1 MRKVKNLLV
10 VMCLLA
16 ITTAWAAPI
25 NENQARGIA
34 ASFMASHSMHSPSLR
49 MAHKAP
55 MAKSAGTDNAAYY
68 VFTGN
73 QGGYVIVAGDDRA
86 PAVLGYSDNGTFDSQ
101 NMPEAMQYMLEG
113 YAAQIEALATYA
125 KPAHPL
131 TSAPAIRPLVNAAWS
146 QNNPYNILL
155 PFISATKHAYA
166 GCVAT
171 AMAQVLYYWQW
182 PASTTQPIPAY
193 QTETLKIDMPEL
205 PVTTF
210 EWDLMQSTYQTTD
223 TLSEAAL
230 AAAKLTLYCAQAV
243 EMNFKTSSSGA
254 TSGRIPLR
262 LATYFDYDA
271 GAHFVSRYNYT
282 TQGWA
287 DALYAEIAAGR
298 PVIYSGSKASSGH
311 AFICDGYDGNG
322 MFHINWGWNGQSNGY
337 FLLNVLNP
345 DEQGTGSADGP
356 YGYIYSQAALLGL
369 QPNNDGTS
377 VFELTAAQ
385 MKLDS
390 YTDTRAYT
398 SDPFT
403 AYVSGRFYNYTADL
417 MTVRFGW
424 GLFDGDEMIARLYSS
439 YGTDCKPGNYYNL
452 QGKELNFGEN
462 MTSGTYRILPMY
474 SEYGQDNWRPCVGA
488 DLNYIEVTI
497 DGNQCHFTGYGTA
510 GERNYAVNDIT
521 MAGNMHNGRPVNIEL
536 NMTNNGTS
544 SNELLYMFAD
554 GTFFGTAFVGLA
566 PGETGSI
573 PYRYMS
579 DTAGDHVLTWS
590 WNDNGSDPIATRT
603 ITLNPMPAAS
613 LSATVEILDVTDS
626 DNKIITSDKFSVVLT
641 ITNDGQTTYDEDIS
655 AKLYKNIY
663 NTSGTSVQGVNKHLT
678 LAPGESETMQFD
690 MTNVIDGWRYFIKT
704 YFYTEGTQT
713 SLKGTSTYTIV
724 FPEEPVE
731 PEFTR
736 GDVNDDGNVNISDV
750 TILID
755 YMLNNDTPLNLAAAD
770 VTNDGNVNIADVTT
784 LIDYLLSGTWPTQEM
799 VYTVVGPESIFGSSW
814 NTNDENNN
822 MVKGADGVYTW
833 SKTGV
838 TLYGNFEF
846 KVVGNHDYSIYE
858 WPIGMNNWV
867 ANVPGEGIYDI
878 VITFNPDAP
887 DADRITCTV
896 TKTGDVEPVEHVYTV
911 AGTMNLFES
920 DWDVNYPGNEMVK
933 GDDGIYHLT
942 KAGYFT
948 EGTEIKFKVVQDHS
962 WDYAWPA
969 QDWYIYIIETGT
981 WNFDIMFNP
990 ANNDEDKIAVDITQ
1004 VF

>member
-243 EMNFKTSSSGA
+243 EMNFKTTSSGA

-398 SDPFT
+398 
-403 AYVSGRFYNYTADL
+403 
-417 MTVRFGW
+417 
-424 GLFDGDEMIARLYSS
+424 
-439 YGTDCKPGNYYNL
+439 
-452 QGKELNFGEN
+452 
-462 MTSGTYRILPMY
+462 
-474 SEYGQDNWRPCVGA
+474 
-488 DLNYIEVTI
+488 
-497 DGNQCHFTGYGTA
+497 
-510 GERNYAVNDIT
+510 
-521 MAGNMHNGRPVNIEL
+521 
-536 NMTNNGTS
+536 
-544 SNELLYMFAD
+544 
-554 GTFFGTAFVGLA
+554 
-566 PGETGSI
+566 
-573 PYRYMS
+573 
-579 DTAGDHVLTWS
+579 
-590 WNDNGSDPIATRT
+590 
-603 ITLNPMPAAS
+603 
-613 LSATVEILDVTDS
+613 
-626 DNKIITSDKFSVVLT
+626 
-641 ITNDGQTTYDEDIS
+641 
-655 AKLYKNIY
+655 
-663 NTSGTSVQGVNKHLT
+663 
-678 LAPGESETMQFD
+678 
-690 MTNVIDGWRYFIKT
+690 
-704 YFYTEGTQT
+704 
-713 SLKGTSTYTIV
+713 
-724 FPEEPVE
+724 
-731 PEFTR
+731 
-736 GDVNDDGNVNISDV
+736 
-750 TILID
+750 
-755 YMLNNDTPLNLAAAD
+755 
-770 VTNDGNVNIADVTT
+770 
-784 LIDYLLSGTWPTQEM
+784 
-799 VYTVVGPESIFGSSW
+799 
-814 NTNDENNN
+814 
-822 MVKGADGVYTW
+822 
-833 SKTGV
+833 
-838 TLYGNFEF
+838 
-846 KVVGNHDYSIYE
+846 
-858 WPIGMNNWV
+858 
-867 ANVPGEGIYDI
+867 
-878 VITFNPDAP
+878 
-887 DADRITCTV
+887 
-896 TKTGDVEPVEHVYTV
+896 
-911 AGTMNLFES
+911 
-920 DWDVNYPGNEMVK
+920 
-933 GDDGIYHLT
+933 
-942 KAGYFT
+942 
-948 EGTEIKFKVVQDHS
+948 
-962 WDYAWPA
+962 
-969 QDWYIYIIETGT
+969 
-981 WNFDIMFNP
+981 
-990 ANNDEDKIAVDITQ
+990 
-1004 VF
+1004 